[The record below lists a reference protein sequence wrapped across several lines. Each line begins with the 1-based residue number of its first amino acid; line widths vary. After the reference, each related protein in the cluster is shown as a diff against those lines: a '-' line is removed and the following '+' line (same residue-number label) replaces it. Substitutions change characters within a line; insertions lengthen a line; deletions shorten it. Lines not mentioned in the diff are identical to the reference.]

1 MPLTT
6 EQILKSLKLE
16 GKTFENEEEFVSE
29 FSKVYAAQD
38 APISEEKKQ
47 KVIGSLLGTLETSIR
62 RELKE
67 FGLDPQ
73 FDKTK
78 PFQDNVSEWLTEARK
93 AKAKEIE
100 ELKAKAGDGGDAKIQ
115 ALTAEVD
122 KFKNKFTEEKQAREQ
137 ALAAWTQ
144 KEQEYEG
151 RIKNT
156 KKDFILA
163 QEKAKN
169 TKWKSGITELEKLGF
184 ETYFKTKYKTD
195 IDEKDGLIIT
205 DNEGKQIP
213 NPKVA
218 GQFLS
223 FSEVL
228 EMEGVK
234 EKVWEVNPHS
244 RNTPPVHKVAPEVTT
259 PSDQSAFQR
268 KVATP
273 FR

>member
-195 IDEKDGLIIT
+195 IDEKDDLIIT

-244 RNTPPVHKVAPEVTT
+244 RNTPPAHKVAPEVTT

>member
-244 RNTPPVHKVAPEVTT
+244 RNTPPAHKVAPEVTT